1 MSPEAFEEL
10 YGLYTRANCEP
21 LSVKEAVEAQQAFTE
36 TLQHVWNMEKLPFP
50 FVYDDFRRTVM
61 NGILDRLEKTD
72 PHYRRPRF

>member
-36 TLQHVWNMEKLPFP
+36 TLQ
-50 FVYDDFRRTVM
+50 T
-61 NGILDRLEKTD
+61 RLEHGKVAI
-72 PHYRRPRF
+72 PFCV